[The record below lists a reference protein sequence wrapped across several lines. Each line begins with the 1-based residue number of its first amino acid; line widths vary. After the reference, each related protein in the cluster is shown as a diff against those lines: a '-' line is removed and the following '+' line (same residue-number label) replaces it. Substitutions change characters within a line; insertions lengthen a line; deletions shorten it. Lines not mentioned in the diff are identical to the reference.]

1 MNFREKYTN
10 WEERYRPLT
19 LSDCILP
26 EKIERAAKSMLANGI
41 ENYAFIGEPG
51 TGKTTLAQVLCR
63 ELKVDFTLW
72 NASMPNSTYHEAG
85 TAGLANLIESMANSN
100 YGSKEKYKVAIIDE
114 FDGISGGVSDAAFNS
129 LRGYTEA
136 FPNVKII
143 FTANHGN
150 RFPAA
155 IYSRFSSLKFDYP
168 NKDGDESK
176 PIMKQFYDRI
186 ISILD
191 NEGVKYEGE
200 ENTIKNFIKKFYPSW
215 RDIVREMDIHQR
227 NNNKIIT
234 MSLLDREKWLDS
246 IFNLVEKGD
255 IEQCRNLILENNIE
269 ISYLALKSYD
279 YFKGKIDTKHLPKF
293 ALNLHDQVAKSKNV
307 MYSELSLL
315 AFLSFLHLFYEG
327 AKIKG

>member
-1 MNFREKYTN
+1 MNFRNKYTN

-26 EKIERAAKSMLANGI
+26 EKIEKAAKSMLANGI

-63 ELKVDFTLW
+63 ELKIDYTLW

-155 IYSRFSSLKFDYP
+155 IYSRFSTLKFNYP
-168 NKDGDESK
+168 VDGDESK
-176 PIMKQFYDRI
+176 AIMKRFYDRMI
-186 ISILD
+186 TILD
-191 NEGVKYEGE
+191 NEGVNYKGE
-200 ENTIKNFIKKFYPSW
+200 ENTIKKFILKFYPSW
-215 RDIVREMDIHQR
+215 RDIVREMDMHQR
-227 NNNKIIT
+227 DNNKIIT
-234 MSLLDREKWLDS
+234 MSLLDTEKWLDS
-246 IFNLVEKGD
+246 IFNLVEKGE
-255 IEQCRNLILENNIE
+255 IEQCRNLVLENNIE
-269 ISYLALKSYD
+269 ISYLGLKSYD
-279 YFKGKIDTKHLPKF
+279 YFKTKIDVKHLPSF
-293 ALNLHDQVAKSKNV
+293 AINLHDQVAKSKNV
-307 MYSELSLL
+307 MYSELSILS
-315 AFLSFLHLFYEG
+315 FLSFLFFFYE
-327 AKIKG
+327 KHKK